1 MNVFKLL
8 MQRSVPP
15 LLALAVAL
23 AMLIHAPWA
32 RAEVY
37 YGITPNGIFSVDT
50 VTGSP
55 ATQVVSFTI
64 ANAQTLATRPSDGML
79 FYVDTVAANPNLWR
93 WDPANPAS
101 PPVLVGTPG
110 ATTTNLIRM
119 GFDAAGNLYASNG
132 TAPIYLWTLNPDT
145 GGILNVVPLTGAPVV
160 GGGDICLHPTTGVLY
175 MVAGTNLFTMTST
188 GVVTLLGAI
197 GGITQNAIGCAFDR
211 NGKLAISIADSPS
224 ARLYTVNIGTLLA
237 TAMPAT
243 YGAVQYG
250 DLGTNP
256 NPNIMADLRV
266 TKTAS
271 NANPGNSVS
280 FTVSVINDG
289 PSRATDVRVLDLLPA
304 GLTFVSAT
312 PSQGIYSATAVVGP
326 PAYEAGTW
334 RVGTLN
340 NGAVATLT
348 INADVTG
355 TSPITNWAQVS
366 YVDQF
371 DPDSTPGSV
380 VPPAVA
386 QDDQASVTITPSPD
400 LRVVKTATSS
410 FAVGTN
416 ATYSI
421 TVNNTLGSLTTGAN
435 LYTVIDN
442 MPTGLTIVGTPTGT
456 NWTCTASTSTQ
467 LSCTS
472 TAAATIAA
480 GASNANAITLT
491 VLPAAAAAPSV
502 SNTATVS
509 GGGEPASN
517 NGNNSSTIS
526 TTVCAVNCPDLRV
539 NKTLSTASLT
549 VGLST
554 SIYTLSVTNIGGLS
568 TGVNNYVISDTLPTG
583 LTLAAVPTPGAGW
596 TCTVGAVNG
605 TQVTC
610 NSSTPVAPGGTT
622 TTLTFPVN
630 VANPAVPSVIN
641 TASVT
646 GGGEPAN
653 TTSNNSTS
661 LTTPVIDFDLTVTK
675 TKTSAANFVLGV
687 NTATYTIVVNNIG
700 GRASTG
706 TYTITDLL
714 PAGLTLNAVPTV
726 GAGWTCAANTPV
738 AGDNI
743 AGGGRVVCSSATALA
758 ATTGVSTS
766 IVFPVQVAAAAA
778 PSVTNTAT
786 VSNPGEAAALTGNNS
801 STITNLVD
809 APNLFITKSHS
820 GNFTVGV
827 NGVYTLTVSNIG
839 ALTTSTA
846 DVVVTDTLPAG
857 LTFVSGAGTGWTAC
871 TAAGQVVTC
880 VRPLANAIAA
890 NSSAPPIT
898 LTVSVTAAAATASPV
913 TNNVTVAGGNE
924 PAGNNGNNSA
934 ADITFVYYSPVITKT
949 FSPASVAAG
958 VSSTLTLTISNPAGN
973 TVSLAGLAVVD
984 SFPVGMSVASTPA
997 FGNTCGGTVSP
1008 GSAQGDTMISLTG
1021 GATGAAGTSCA
1032 IQVNVTSTTVGA
1044 NVNTTGQVSSS
1055 NSGTGATASATL
1067 TVTAP
1072 AAPTLTMVSS
1082 PDPVGVNM
1090 PVTLTYT
1097 INNSTVANTN
1107 LGFIHNFP
1115 LVGGAQMVWQST
1127 VSSTCTAGSATVTN
1141 PAGAALVAGISTG
1154 IRLFGGYDPA
1164 ANAVCTIVITAT
1176 VGAAGTVTTING
1188 TPGISGLT
1196 GTATLVST
1204 VNDTFNVRA
1213 VTLTK
1218 AFSPASIPTNSVSA
1232 LTFSLTNG
1240 LGNPAQGGT
1249 TPINNLMAF
1258 NEALPAG
1265 VVVASAPNAT
1275 QCNGT
1280 VAATVGSGTI
1290 TFSGGTLSLGQSN
1303 CTISVNVTSAAA
1315 AVYNN
1320 TPANVTGVS
1329 TNIINNATATLTV
1342 TGPPSLVFMKT
1353 VSVTSDPVNLAIN
1366 PKNIPGAEVLYNLR
1380 VTNTGAGTVDSNTTL
1395 ITDPI
1400 PANTE
1405 LFVGDLGGVGSGP
1418 IVFVQGSP
1426 TTTLTWTYTALNNA
1440 ADDVDFSN
1448 DNGLSWTYVP
1458 TPPYDAS
1465 VNRIRLNP
1473 KGTLAGASGGLN
1485 PYFELRFRVRLK

>member
-1 MNVFKLL
+1 M
-8 MQRSVPP
+8 
-15 LLALAVAL
+15 
-23 AMLIHAPWA
+23 
-32 RAEVY
+32 
-37 YGITPNGIFSVDT
+37 
-50 VTGSP
+50 
-55 ATQVVSFTI
+55 
-64 ANAQTLATRPSDGML
+64 
-79 FYVDTVAANPNLWR
+79 
-93 WDPANPAS
+93 
-101 PPVLVGTPG
+101 
-110 ATTTNLIRM
+110 
-119 GFDAAGNLYASNG
+119 
-132 TAPIYLWTLNPDT
+132 
-145 GGILNVVPLTGAPVV
+145 
-160 GGGDICLHPTTGVLY
+160 
-175 MVAGTNLFTMTST
+175 
-188 GVVTLLGAI
+188 
-197 GGITQNAIGCAFDR
+197 
-211 NGKLAISIADSPS
+211 
-224 ARLYTVNIGTLLA
+224 
-237 TAMPAT
+237 
-243 YGAVQYG
+243 
-250 DLGTNP
+250 
-256 NPNIMADLRV
+256 
-266 TKTAS
+266 
-271 NANPGNSVS
+271 
-280 FTVSVINDG
+280 
-289 PSRATDVRVLDLLPA
+289 
-304 GLTFVSAT
+304 
-312 PSQGIYSATAVVGP
+312 
-326 PAYEAGTW
+326 
-334 RVGTLN
+334 
-340 NGAVATLT
+340 
-348 INADVTG
+348 
-355 TSPITNWAQVS
+355 
-366 YVDQF
+366 
-371 DPDSTPGSV
+371 
-380 VPPAVA
+380 
-386 QDDQASVTITPSPD
+386 
-400 LRVVKTATSS
+400 
-410 FAVGTN
+410 
-416 ATYSI
+416 
-421 TVNNTLGSLTTGAN
+421 
-435 LYTVIDN
+435 
-442 MPTGLTIVGTPTGT
+442 
-456 NWTCTASTSTQ
+456 
-467 LSCTS
+467 
-472 TAAATIAA
+472 
-480 GASNANAITLT
+480 
-491 VLPAAAAAPSV
+491 
-502 SNTATVS
+502 
-509 GGGEPASN
+509 
-517 NGNNSSTIS
+517 
-526 TTVCAVNCPDLRV
+526 
-539 NKTLSTASLT
+539 
-549 VGLST
+549 
-554 SIYTLSVTNIGGLS
+554 
-568 TGVNNYVISDTLPTG
+568 
-583 LTLAAVPTPGAGW
+583 
-596 TCTVGAVNG
+596 
-605 TQVTC
+605 
-610 NSSTPVAPGGTT
+610 
-622 TTLTFPVN
+622 
-630 VANPAVPSVIN
+630 
-641 TASVT
+641 
-646 GGGEPAN
+646 
-653 TTSNNSTS
+653 
-661 LTTPVIDFDLTVTK
+661 
-675 TKTSAANFVLGV
+675 
-687 NTATYTIVVNNIG
+687 
-700 GRASTG
+700 
-706 TYTITDLL
+706 
-714 PAGLTLNAVPTV
+714 
-726 GAGWTCAANTPV
+726 
-738 AGDNI
+738 
-743 AGGGRVVCSSATALA
+743 
-758 ATTGVSTS
+758 
-766 IVFPVQVAAAAA
+766 
-778 PSVTNTAT
+778 
-786 VSNPGEAAALTGNNS
+786 
-801 STITNLVD
+801 
-809 APNLFITKSHS
+809 
-820 GNFTVGV
+820 
-827 NGVYTLTVSNIG
+827 
-839 ALTTSTA
+839 
-846 DVVVTDTLPAG
+846 
-857 LTFVSGAGTGWTAC
+857 
-871 TAAGQVVTC
+871 
-880 VRPLANAIAA
+880 
-890 NSSAPPIT
+890 
-898 LTVSVTAAAATASPV
+898 
-913 TNNVTVAGGNE
+913 
-924 PAGNNGNNSA
+924 
-934 ADITFVYYSPVITKT
+934 
-949 FSPASVAAG
+949 
-958 VSSTLTLTISNPAGN
+958 TISNPAGN

-1032 IQVNVTSTTVGA
+1032 IQVNVTSTTIGA

-1400 PANTE
+1400 PVNTE

-1426 TTTLTWTYTALNNA
+1426 TTTLTWTYTALNNLT
-1440 ADDVDFSN
+1440 DDVDFSN

-1473 KGTLAGASGGLN
+1473 KGKLAAASGGLN
-1485 PYFELRFRVRLK
+1485 PYFELRFKVRVK